1 MSRWPWD
8 ARILVVDDQP
18 ANVALIEGALRQHG
32 YAGVHTFTD
41 PAELVACAVQEEP
54 DLVLL
59 DLHMPGLGGL
69 DLMRA
74 LRTLLGPDRF
84 LPMLVLTADA
94 TARARERALTEGAT
108 DFLTKPFDLTEMRLR
123 VRNLLETR
131 GLHRKL
137 TVQNALLA
145 DQVRDRTQDADLS
158 RLELLHRLALAAE
171 LRDDDTYQHT
181 VRVGRNAEALGEAL
195 GMPPEETLLLR
206 HAAPLHDI
214 GKIGISD
221 AILLKPGPLTPEEF
235 DQIKTHAEVGARILG
250 GSPIDVLRL
259 AEVVALQH
267 HERWDGTGYP
277 RGLRRE
283 EIALPARIVT
293 VVDVFDALTHERPY
307 KSAWPMERAVEE
319 MAGLRGR
326 HFAPDVL
333 DVFLGGLEAGRY
345 LSQESL
351 R

>member
-18 ANVALIEGALRQHG
+18 ANVALISQTLKRDG
-32 YAGVHTFTD
+32 YSQIHTFTD
-41 PAELVACAVQEEP
+41 PAELVACAVREEP

-59 DLHMPGLGGL
+59 DLHMPGLGGF

-74 LRTLLGPDRF
+74 LRTLLGPERF
-84 LPMLVLTADA
+84 VPMLVLTADA
-94 TARARERALTEGAT
+94 TARTRERALSEGAT
-108 DFLTKPFDLTEMRLR
+108 DFLNKPFDLVEMLLR
-123 VRNLLETR
+123 VRNLLSTR

-137 TVQNALLA
+137 AAQNALLA
-145 DQVRDRTQDADLS
+145 GQVRDRTQDADLS

-181 VRVGRNAEALGEAL
+181 VRVGRNAEELGQAL

-221 AILLKPGPLTPEEF
+221 SILLKPGPLTPEEF

-250 GSPIDVLRL
+250 GSAMDVLRL

-277 RGLRRE
+277 HGLSRRQIE
-283 EIALPARIVT
+283 LPARIVT

-307 KSAWPMERAVEE
+307 KSAWALERAVEE

-326 HFAPDVL
+326 HFDPDVL
-333 DVFLGGLEAGRY
+333 DVFLAGIQTGRY
-345 LSQESL
+345 LSQELL